1 MQAAQ
6 QPARRPS
13 LLGPIILIG
22 LGILFLL
29 GNLGMNTWNIWEALI
44 RLWPVLLIAGGLEVI
59 VGRRNAWAAWLIA
72 LLTVALLVAGVFLLS
87 GRAAGTILAA
97 DTITQPLGTAERA
110 TVDIGFGAGAL
121 TLSSLDDETNLVSA
135 NLQRRSGE
143 EIRQDFRMA
152 GDTAIFTL
160 RSENRTPWLSQ
171 SGRGPTW
178 DIRLNQSVPTDLKI
192 ATGAGQ
198 STLDLRQVQLTHLAV
213 STGAGQTLITL
224 PERGVLDAKVSTG
237 AGQAIITI
245 PSGMAARI
253 HVSAGIGSKEVR
265 GNYQRD
271 GDRYVSPNYADATNR
286 VDLEVSGGVG
296 SIVVRQAEE
305 R

>member
-1 MQAAQ
+1 MQATQ

-13 LLGPIILIG
+13 LIGPIILIG
-22 LGILFLL
+22 LGMLFLL
-29 GNLGMNTWNIWEALI
+29 GNLGMNTWNVWETLI
-44 RLWPVLLIAGGLEVI
+44 RLWPVLLIAGGLEII

-72 LLTVALLVAGVFLLS
+72 LLTVALLVGGVVLLP
-87 GRAAGTILAA
+87 GRTGGAILAT
-97 DTITQPLGTAERA
+97 DTITQPLGAAERA
-110 TVDIGFGAGAL
+110 NVDIGFGAGAL
-121 TLSSLDDETNLVSA
+121 TVASLNDETNLVTG

-171 SGRGPTW
+171 TGRGPTW
-178 DIRLNQSVPTDLKI
+178 DIRLNNSVPTQLTI

-198 STLDLRQVQLTHLAV
+198 STLDLRQLQLTHLDV
-213 STGAGQTLITL
+213 STGAGQTRITL
-224 PERGVLDAKVSTG
+224 PERGVLDARVSTG

-253 HVSAGIGSKEVR
+253 QVSAGIGSKEVQ
-265 GNYQRD
+265 GSYQRD
-271 GDRYVSPNYADATNR
+271 GDRYVSPNYASATNR

-296 SIVVRQAEE
+296 SIVVRQAGN
-305 R
+305 

>member
-1 MQAAQ
+1 MQAT
-6 QPARRPS
+6 QPPIRRPS
-13 LLGPIILIG
+13 LIGPMILIG

-29 GNLGMNTWNIWEALI
+29 GNLGFTTWSIWEALL
-44 RLWPVLLIAGGLEVI
+44 RLWPVLLIAGGLEII

-72 LLTVALLVAGVFLLS
+72 LLAVALLIAGAVLLP
-87 GRAAGTILAA
+87 GRTGGAILTA

-110 TVDIGFGAGAL
+110 NIDIGFGAGTL
-121 TLSSLDDETNLVSA
+121 TVASLNDETNLVA
-135 NLQRRSGE
+135 ADLQRRSGE
-143 EIRQDFRMA
+143 EIRQDFRLD

-171 SGRGPTW
+171 AGRGPTW
-178 DIRLNQSVPTDLKI
+178 DIRLNESVPTQLTI

-198 STLDLRQVQLTHLAV
+198 STLDLRQLQLTHLAV
-213 STGAGQTLITL
+213 STGAGQTFITL
-224 PERGVLDAKVSTG
+224 PARGVLDAKVSTG
-237 AGQAIITI
+237 AGQTVITI

-253 HVSAGIGSKEVR
+253 QVSAGIGSKEVQ
-265 GNYQRD
+265 GTYQRD
-271 GDRYVSPNYADATNR
+271 GDRYLSPNYASATNR

-296 SIVVRQAEE
+296 SIVVRQAEA